1 MSQKTENITKASQ
14 CADLLT
20 EDIRASYRDSEG
32 NIALELVLFDLL
44 GDAMKIRNRLEELRK
59 GYSK

>member
-1 MSQKTENITKASQ
+1 MNKKTENITKASQ

-20 EDIRASYRDSEG
+20 EDIRASYRASEG
-32 NIALELVLFDLL
+32 DIALELVLFDLL

-59 GYSK
+59 GYIK

>member
-1 MSQKTENITKASQ
+1 MNSKTENITKASQ

-20 EDIRASYRDSEG
+20 ETIRASYRDSEG